1 MNDQRTRSPR
11 LFVIVHFIAAAG
23 ILLGGLVVRSM
34 TDTTAGDAGWVLP
47 LAALLCAFEV
57 GMGIGEWRGLRYA
70 NHVRARQAT
79 SCA

>member
-1 MNDQRTRSPR
+1 
-11 LFVIVHFIAAAG
+11 
-23 ILLGGLVVRSM
+23 M